1 VNDVE
6 RLAETLR
13 RANAELQ
20 VDPAELSDAVEHAH
34 RRLVR
39 RLVLVATLSALAS
52 ALLLSGGLAA
62 SSAIKNNRQNSAGDN
77 SDHSKAS
84 HKKHHDDN
92 GNGNGGSGNA
102 NGNSGGD
109 GGKGGHGEKEK
120 ERKHPDKSERTSGGG
135 TEAKAEKLPELVVA
149 EVTETEVVV
158 KNESPYAAGPF
169 YVLVTIPGTEYEE
182 ELIFEKGLAGE
193 DSARQTLAE
202 APECPSEHQI
212 VAVADPNN
220 SVVEYEDEN
229 NTGATTCAE
238 SGVNEEESL
247 GATQNGSTTTAASEA
262 APVPPS

>member
-1 VNDVE
+1 MNDVE

-39 RLVLVATLSALAS
+39 RLLLVATLSALAS
-52 ALLLSGGLAA
+52 ALLLGGGLAA
-62 SSAIKNNRQNSAGDN
+62 SSAIKSKGDN
-77 SDHSKAS
+77 SGGDNGNRSKAG
-84 HKKHHDDN
+84 HEKHHDDN
-92 GNGNGGSGNA
+92 GNNGGDSGNT

-135 TEAKAEKLPELVVA
+135 TEAKAEKLPELVIA
-149 EVTETEVVV
+149 EVTETGIVV
-158 KNESPYAAGPF
+158 KNESPYAAGTF
-169 YVLVTIPGTEYEE
+169 HVLVTIPGTEYEE
-182 ELIFEKGLAGE
+182 DLTFEGLAGE
-193 DSARQTLAE
+193 DSTSQAFAE

-212 VAVADPNN
+212 VAVADPND
-220 SVVEYEDEN
+220 SVVEYEDDN

-238 SGVNEEESL
+238 SGVSEEEKSL
-247 GATQNGSTTTAASEA
+247 GATRSGSRERPASG
-262 APVPPS
+262 SYSS